1 MFTSRHALWS
11 TCGAALLLGF
21 CLFLP
26 APADAQRVWAS
37 TGVDSVAVGEPFT
50 LTVVAEYNMVMDA
63 TFPALDA
70 EADTR
75 AGESAHQFGDLEVLR
90 VRQQSGGYFGTDRP
104 GVRADTVV
112 YEVTTFA
119 LDTARVAP
127 VPVTFS
133 SAGATATQASS
144 SFFVPVRSVVKEETA
159 GLRGLAPLA
168 EFPRGWGLYVLLAL
182 LALGVL
188 GAAWYAW
195 QRRPDEE
202 PEPAPDAAAAAPPV
216 PPAVRTRRRLRR
228 LEHTTDW
235 NDPTYAKPFF
245 TALVAILRLYLNRRL
260 DLPAAE
266 RTTRELVQACWA
278 VDPPLPSTAVESLQ
292 SVLQIA
298 DLAKFADAVPGPAAG
313 REALQEAHAFIDAVE
328 DTLPSLPSPPAP
340 SSEGASAPA
349 RSASRSYTP

>member
-1 MFTSRHALWS
+1 MFTSRYALWS
-11 TCGAALLLGF
+11 TCGAALLLGI
-21 CLFLP
+21 CLLMP
-26 APADAQRVWAS
+26 APAEAQRVWAF
-37 TGVDSVAVGEPFT
+37 TGSDSVAVGEPFT
-50 LTVVAEYNMVMDA
+50 LTVVAEYTMVMEA

-70 EADTR
+70 AADAR
-75 AGESAHQFGDLEVLR
+75 AGDVTHQFGDLEVLR
-90 VRQQSGGYFGTDRP
+90 VRNHSGGYFGTDRP
-104 GVRADTVV
+104 GMRADTVV

-144 SFFVPVRSVVKEETA
+144 SFFVPVRSVVQEETA

-182 LALGVL
+182 LAVGVL

-195 QRRPDEE
+195 RRRPDEA
-202 PEPAPDAAAAAPPV
+202 PEPAPSVRAVPPV

-235 NDPTYAKPFF
+235 SDPAYAKPFF
-245 TALVAILRLYLNRRL
+245 TALVAILRLYLSRRL

-266 RTTRELVQACWA
+266 RTTTELVQACWA
-278 VDPPLPSTAVESLQ
+278 ADPPLPSTAVEALQ
-292 SVLQIA
+292 SVLQVA

-313 REALQEAHAFIDAVE
+313 QEALQEAHAFIDAVE
-328 DTLPSLPSPPAP
+328 DTLPSPPSPPAP
-340 SSEGASAPA
+340 SEGSAPPA
-349 RSASRSYTP
+349 RSASRSYSP

>member
-1 MFTSRHALWS
+1 MFTSQYALWS
-11 TCGAALLLGF
+11 TCGAALLLGL
-21 CLFLP
+21 CLLMP
-26 APADAQRVWAS
+26 APAEAQRVWAF
-37 TGVDSVAVGEPFT
+37 TGSDSVAVGEPFT
-50 LTVVAEYNMVMDA
+50 LTVVAEYTMVMEA

-70 EADTR
+70 AADAR
-75 AGESAHQFGDLEVLR
+75 AGDVTHQFGDLEVLR
-90 VRQQSGGYFGTDRP
+90 VRNHSGGYFGTDRP
-104 GVRADTVV
+104 GMRADTVV

-144 SFFVPVRSVVKEETA
+144 SFFVPVRSVVQEETA

-182 LALGVL
+182 LAVGVL

-195 QRRPDEE
+195 RRRPDEA
-202 PEPAPDAAAAAPPV
+202 PEPAPSVRAVPPV

-235 NDPTYAKPFF
+235 SDPAYAKPFF
-245 TALVAILRLYLNRRL
+245 TALVAILRLYLSRRL

-266 RTTRELVQACWA
+266 RTTTELVQACWA
-278 VDPPLPSTAVESLQ
+278 VDPPLPSTAVEALQ
-292 SVLQIA
+292 SVLQVA

-313 REALQEAHAFIDAVE
+313 QEALQEAHAFIDAVE
-328 DTLPSLPSPPAP
+328 DTLPSPPSPPAP
-340 SSEGASAPA
+340 SEGSAPPA
-349 RSASRSYTP
+349 RSASRSYSP